1 MRFIR
6 PIQIFKTSLRP
17 FFNFHDYRVPLCLS
31 NLSYTWILKKETL
44 KSSTDFRKIF
54 RGAITE
60 KGEIRICAYSIRLAI
75 GNIAKKDIEESH
87 DDGDD
92 DVEYANDEDEEK
104 NDEDEVKLVFALFII
119 CSAGGTALL
128 VHGLPL
134 SVPPTLSP

>member
-1 MRFIR
+1 M
-6 PIQIFKTSLRP
+6 
-17 FFNFHDYRVPLCLS
+17 
-31 NLSYTWILKKETL
+31 LKKTL

-60 KGEIRICAYSIRLAI
+60 KGGIWICAYSILLAI
-75 GNIAKKDIEESH
+75 GNIAKKDIEQSH
-87 DDGDD
+87 GDGDD
-92 DVEYANDEDEEK
+92 DVENDNDDKEEKNDEDEEKNDEDEEK